1 MTDRRADARP
11 ALLALLACLAAFAL
25 VVRGNPA
32 GGIAAV
38 LIDGW
43 PAALNLIAATLAGL
57 AVARRI
63 VPDAPRSLLL
73 ATGGGLGVGLLAT
86 LVFLLGTFGLL
97 NAATAYALPLAMLVV
112 GGLDLRLD
120 RDRWRTPIVVPWTTA
135 LPAVGIGLAMGAAT
149 LPAGAM
155 WGGEPNAYDVLSYHL
170 QLPREWYELGRVATL
185 DHSVFS
191 RFPLANEMLFLLPM
205 HQLGGPWQAQY
216 AAHGTN
222 VGLLALAALAAYG
235 VGGVL
240 AATLV
245 ATLPWS
251 IMLGSIAYNEPLLI
265 LAATLTAAWAG
276 RAGWRAATVAGLAA
290 GLGGAAK
297 YTGLPVLVGGG
308 VLAVLA
314 ACLLE
319 HLASSSAVAA
329 GPVPC
334 IVDPP
339 MPDARGRPRGYD
351 RSRDGQVMAQ
361 GALTKRLAASAGGFL
376 AAASVFP
383 VPWLVRNLIEFGNP
397 VSPLVGDVAGWTAQ
411 QVERWH
417 AAHSLPASQSAV
429 GQALKEVVLSPNYGY
444 VLWPLALI
452 GFVIGLR
459 RSREAAAAAAVLLA
473 TTLIVWLASTH
484 LIGRFLVAA
493 VGPAAVLAGL
503 LPNAATRWIAP
514 AVAALGVGLTLLL
527 AGGNA
532 DARGLLTLTAGDR
545 AALIGTSGPPT
556 YFTPFDDF
564 DRIAGRD
571 LYLVGDAEAW
581 AYPHPVERLHYKV
594 VFDVPPADGALRAW
608 LGDAVEAADDDALV
622 VVDLASIDRL
632 ARTYGTPRLEVDVPP
647 DPRSPLPG
655 KPVLTMRQV
664 RALLGVS
671 PPASQATPLTR

>member
-11 ALLALLACLAAFAL
+11 ALLALLICLAAFVL

-43 PAALNLIAATLAGL
+43 QAALNLVAATLAGL
-57 AVARRI
+57 AVARRLA
-63 VPDAPRSLLL
+63 PDAPRSLLL

-86 LVFLLGTFGLL
+86 LAFLLGTAGLL
-97 NAATAYALPLAMLVV
+97 DAATAYALPLAMLALGV
-112 GGLDLRLD
+112 LDLRLD
-120 RDRWRTPIVVPWTTA
+120 RGRWRTPIVVPWTAA

-170 QLPREWYELGRVATL
+170 QLPREWYELSRVTTL
-185 DHSVFS
+185 DHNVFS
-191 RFPLANEMLFLLPM
+191 RFPLADEMLFLLPM

-245 ATLPWS
+245 ATLPWMV
-251 IMLGSIAYNEPLLI
+251 MLGSIAYNEPLLI

-276 RAGWRAATVAGLAA
+276 RGGWRAAAVAGLAA

-297 YTGLPVLVGGG
+297 YTGVPVLVGGG
-308 VLAVLA
+308 GVAVVVVALLGRRSA
-314 ACLLE
+314 A
-319 HLASSSAVAA
+319 A
-329 GPVPC
+329 
-334 IVDPP
+334 
-339 MPDARGRPRGYD
+339 
-351 RSRDGQVMAQ
+351 
-361 GALTKRLAASAGGFL
+361 
-376 AAASVFP
+376 AAASGGVFLIAAAVFS

-397 VSPLVGDVAGWTAQ
+397 VSPLVGDVAGWVPQ

-417 AAHSLPASQSAV
+417 SAHSLPASQSV
-429 GQALKEVVLSPNYGY
+429 RGQMLKEVLLSPNYAF
-444 VLWPLALI
+444 VLWPLALA
-452 GFVIGLR
+452 GLVAGLR
-459 RSREAAAAAAVLLA
+459 RSREAAAAAAVLVA
-473 TTLIVWLASTH
+473 TAFVVWLTSTH

-503 LPNAATRWIAP
+503 LPNMPTRWIAP
-514 AVAALGVGLTLLL
+514 AVAALGVGLTLFV
-527 AGGNA
+527 AGGNP
-532 DARGLLTLTAGDR
+532 DARGLLALTAGDR
-545 AALIGTSGPPT
+545 AALVGAGGPPT

-581 AYPHPVERLHYKV
+581 AYPHPIERLHYKV

-608 LGDAVEAADDDALV
+608 LGDAVETADDDALV

-655 KPVLTMRQV
+655 KPILTMREV
-664 RALLGVS
+664 RALLGKGS
-671 PPASQATPLTR
+671 PASQATPLTR